1 MKKLIIFIAA
11 IFCLP
16 LSMPADDSY
25 YYYCGNKMPL
35 GRDLDRIVV
44 IAPAAEDVSLPESD
58 GFTLVNTITDTRSR
72 IRVYRLTSSQAAGRA
87 VEAVSSQSANIMP
100 CYRSGNGGELIPNG
114 YLNVKL
120 KSAADYPALQAVA
133 LQEGCEIIGRNP
145 FMPLWYNLRVMDLP
159 GHNPVAI
166 ANAIYETGKFACS
179 FPSFSL
185 DAALISYDPKVSEQW
200 GLYNSEYEGIDIS
213 MSKAWSY
220 ATGRGIK
227 VAVID
232 EGIDLTHK
240 DLEENIDS
248 LSYDAVTGTSP
259 SKLYGDH
266 GTHCAGIIAAV
277 RNNGIQVVGVAPD
290 ARLISVSDSL
300 NNETNMEAHLANGIN
315 WAWENGAD
323 IISCS
328 WRCKDNEII
337 RDAIVNAVT
346 IGREG
351 KGCVIVAA
359 AGNIPDEPNVPGE
372 PDIPDL
378 QNVPVIDSGKYSV
391 TFPANYGPEV
401 IAVSNMTKDG
411 TLSNGSCYG
420 PSILVTAPGTRIY
433 STIPKDTVGYKT
445 GTSMACP
452 HVAGL
457 AALILERNPSL
468 TYLEVREIIARNTK
482 KVGDMPYIASENKEY
497 GTWNEKYGYG
507 LIDAYK
513 AVLNTPRRK
522 E

>member
-1 MKKLIIFIAA
+1 MKKLIIFITA

-16 LSMPADDSY
+16 LSMSADDSY

-35 GRDLDRIVV
+35 DRDLSRIVV

-72 IRVYRLTSSQAAGRA
+72 IKVYRLSSSQAAGRA
-87 VEAVSSQSANIMP
+87 VETASSQSANVQP
-100 CYRSGNGGELIPNG
+100 CYRSENGGELIPNG

-120 KSAADYPALQAVA
+120 KSAADYPALQEAA

-145 FMPLWYNLRVMDLP
+145 FMPLWYNLRVKDAP
-159 GHNPVAI
+159 GLNPVAI

-290 ARLISVSDSL
+290 AILMSVSTSL
-300 NNETNMEAHLANGIN
+300 LFPTDLESTIANGIN

-323 IISCS
+323 VISCS
-328 WRCKDNEII
+328 WSCNENKMVKE
-337 RDAIVNAVT
+337 AIHNAVT
-346 IGREG
+346 RGREG
-351 KGCVIVAA
+351 KGCVVVAA
-359 AGNIPDEPNVPGE
+359 AGNVREHHPTT
-372 PDIPDL
+372 
-378 QNVPVIDSGKYSV
+378 SM
-391 TFPANYGPEV
+391 TFPANCGPEV
-401 IAVSNMTKDG
+401 IAVSNMTIDG
-411 TLSNGSCYG
+411 TLADDSCYG
-420 PSILVTAPGTRIY
+420 PNILVTAPGTGIL
-433 STIPKDTVGYKT
+433 STIPNDTTKNDS

-468 TYLEVREIIARNTK
+468 TAGEVREIIATNTK
-482 KVGDMPYIASENKEY
+482 KVGNVPYSLSKGKEY

-513 AVLNTPRRK
+513 SVINTPRRK